1 MAMSEYKNI
10 IETLEV
16 AADRYVILQK
26 IMYQVSELASI
37 L

>member
-10 IETLEV
+10 IETLEA
-16 AADRYVILQK
+16 AADRYMILQK
-26 IMYQVSELASI
+26 IMHQVSELASI

>member
-1 MAMSEYKNI
+1 MSEYKNI

-16 AADRYVILQK
+16 AGRYMILQK
-26 IMYQVSELASI
+26 IMHQVSELASI